1 MNVIDFDFDYSAQE
15 AIQSSSTKQVNL
27 ALIGLGN
34 GETASGNNDTR
45 FYSVEAN
52 NGHEPVVAITYNWT
66 RIRSPSP
73 LN

>member
-34 GETASGNNDTR
+34 GEINLW
-45 FYSVEAN
+45 Y
-52 NGHEPVVAITYNWT
+52 H
-66 RIRSPSP
+66 
-73 LN
+73 